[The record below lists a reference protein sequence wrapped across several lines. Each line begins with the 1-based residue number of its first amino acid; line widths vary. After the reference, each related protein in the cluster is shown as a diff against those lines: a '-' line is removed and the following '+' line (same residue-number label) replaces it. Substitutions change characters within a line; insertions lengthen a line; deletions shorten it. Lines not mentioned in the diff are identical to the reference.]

1 MECKLIEAAAFEEL
15 KAIVNRIQ
23 IRTTHLATKTMPR
36 KPGGWLTQEEV
47 CGMLRVSK
55 RVLQYYRRQR
65 KIPYSMIGNKVYFR
79 ESDIQLGV
87 GADFVNGEQNGRF
100 RALGGGCG
108 RGVGFV
114 RFHGVMIL
122 RLF

>member
-23 IRTTHLATKTMPR
+23 SRTAHLATKTMPR

-47 CGMLRVSK
+47 CVMLRVSK

-79 ESDIQLGV
+79 ESDIQRILDANLV
-87 GADFVNGEQNGRF
+87 KS
-100 RALGGGCG
+100 RA
-108 RGVGFV
+108 
-114 RFHGVMIL
+114 
-122 RLF
+122 

>member
-79 ESDIQLGV
+79 ESDIQLQIRRIRYQGIQVQPLQSGSAV
-87 GADFVNGEQNGRF
+87 G
-100 RALGGGCG
+100 
-108 RGVGFV
+108 
-114 RFHGVMIL
+114 
-122 RLF
+122 

>member
-79 ESDIQLGV
+79 ESDIQLT
-87 GADFVNGEQNGRF
+87 EQLKSCRNFSHRSISGNLSSP
-100 RALGGGCG
+100 AS
-108 RGVGFV
+108 
-114 RFHGVMIL
+114 
-122 RLF
+122 

>member
-79 ESDIQLGV
+79 ESDIQLGWHAISASICGCPSATCSV
-87 GADFVNGEQNGRF
+87 RSF
-100 RALGGGCG
+100 RAS
-108 RGVGFV
+108 
-114 RFHGVMIL
+114 RF
-122 RLF
+122 

>member
-23 IRTTHLATKTMPR
+23 SRIICLASKTMPR

-79 ESDIQLGV
+79 ESDIQRILDANLV
-87 GADFVNGEQNGRF
+87 KS
-100 RALGGGCG
+100 RA
-108 RGVGFV
+108 
-114 RFHGVMIL
+114 
-122 RLF
+122 

>member
-23 IRTTHLATKTMPR
+23 IRTTHLATKTMPH

-47 CGMLRVSK
+47 CSMLRVSK

-79 ESDIQLGV
+79 ERDIQRILDTNLV
-87 GADFVNGEQNGRF
+87 KS
-100 RALGGGCG
+100 RA
-108 RGVGFV
+108 
-114 RFHGVMIL
+114 
-122 RLF
+122 

>member
-23 IRTTHLATKTMPR
+23 SRTAHLATKTMPR

-65 KIPYSMIGNKVYFR
+65 KIPCWTASPFPAATLLCSLSPVWNWQRVPTNWG
-79 ESDIQLGV
+79 
-87 GADFVNGEQNGRF
+87 
-100 RALGGGCG
+100 
-108 RGVGFV
+108 
-114 RFHGVMIL
+114 
-122 RLF
+122 

>member
-47 CGMLRVSK
+47 CGMLCR
-55 RVLQYYRRQR
+55 Y
-65 KIPYSMIGNKVYFR
+65 
-79 ESDIQLGV
+79 
-87 GADFVNGEQNGRF
+87 
-100 RALGGGCG
+100 
-108 RGVGFV
+108 
-114 RFHGVMIL
+114 
-122 RLF
+122 

>member
-36 KPGGWLTQEEV
+36 KSGGWLTQEEV

-55 RVLQYYRRQR
+55 RVLQFYRRQR

-79 ESDIQLGV
+79 ESDIQRILD
-87 GADFVNGEQNGRF
+87 ANLVNS
-100 RALGGGCG
+100 RA
-108 RGVGFV
+108 
-114 RFHGVMIL
+114 
-122 RLF
+122 